1 MPYGDGWCYI
11 HWNIIVMAS
20 ATIEFATR
28 MGSLFRQQVRAL
40 EKEKL
45 ILVSLM
51 LIRMNA
57 VLEMNSVG
65 EASKFAIYWV
75 SAIA

>member
-1 MPYGDGWCYI
+1 MGMAGA
-11 HWNIIVMAS
+11 IVNGIFIMMAS

-28 MGSLFRQQVRAL
+28 MGSLFRQQVIAP

-45 ILVSLM
+45 ILVNLM

-65 EASKFAIYWV
+65 EASKLAMYWV